1 MKNRYTTFL
10 LYSCAAVI
18 TMICVIQIYGLTD
31 KNLIINSS
39 MPYSRIRFI
48 YGISIL
54 LSIMAVSLLF
64 SKEEINRGLKR
75 KAYTDITGIMNKHAC
90 LERMTM
96 LDCND
101 STLKIGFALFDLNN
115 LKKVNDF
122 YGHEEGDKL
131 IQNFVYILRQ
141 ASDEKYFLGRFGGDE
156 FVAIIENCDEKLM
169 EAYLDRVR
177 ELTDRFNNGKSIR
190 LSYASGYAVSTREHY
205 YLMDDLLKE
214 ADKKMYENKKMIKAI
229 DMAETGQI
237 SKIFDVK
244 KNMMADRDELTELYG
259 YKAFMSI
266 VRKVLQLSGSD
277 SRLAVICLDINN
289 FGYVNDIY
297 GRREGDNILRRL
309 AAELSSQAFCLCAH
323 RLYSDNFTYLADI
336 SGMSEED
343 GIELIQN
350 WNKQF
355 SRLANDAYKGARF
368 IVKSGIYFI
377 SDYSETVETMINNAH
392 YAHKSAKNSHQDIAV
407 YCEELGQAAKKRSD
421 IIHSFQNAL
430 EQNEFEVYVQPQVSC
445 GNKKISGV
453 EALVRWKR
461 SDGAFVYPGEF
472 IPILEQTGDIVE
484 MDFYVYE
491 KVFVYLSENENFR
504 KKNVPISVN
513 VSRIH
518 LLEIDQFIARI
529 KELGSRYPVSSKLIV
544 FELTESAY
552 IQDIVDSQTFI
563 RSIHELGYKVS
574 MDDFGNGYS
583 SLKAI
588 QSLPFDEIKFDRA
601 FLDKNTDEKEPRTF
615 LQLIGLIKGLGIS
628 VVCEGAETEEHV
640 RLLEGSEC
648 DSIQGYYYYKPFP
661 LKELKILDAVMG
673 ESLQVNPVVACG

>member
-10 LYSCAAVI
+10 LYSCAMVI
-18 TMICVIQIYGLTD
+18 ALILVIQIYGLTD
-31 KNLIINSS
+31 RNLVISS
-39 MPYSRIRFI
+39 GMPYSRIRLT
-48 YGISIL
+48 YGASIL

-122 YGHEEGDKL
+122 YGHEQGDKL
-131 IQNFVYILRQ
+131 IQNFVSILRQ

-156 FVAIIENCDEKLM
+156 FVTIIENCDEGLI
-169 EAYLDRVR
+169 EDYLDRVR
-177 ELTDRFNNGKSIR
+177 ELTDRFNNGRTIR

-214 ADKKMYENKKMIKAI
+214 ADKKMYENKKMIKSL
-229 DMAETGQI
+229 DMDETGQI
-237 SKIFDVK
+237 SKILDMK
-244 KNMMADRDELTELYG
+244 KNVLSDRDELTELYG

-266 VRKVLQLSGSD
+266 VRKVLQFSGSD
-277 SRLAVICLDINN
+277 AHLAIVCLDINN

-297 GRREGDNILRRL
+297 GRREGDNILKRL
-309 AAELSSQAFCLCAH
+309 AAELNSQTFCLCAH

-336 SGMSEED
+336 SGMSREE
-343 GIELIQN
+343 GMEMIQN

-355 SRLANDAYKGARF
+355 SRLANEAYKGARF

-377 SDYSETVETMINNAH
+377 SDPCETVETMINNAH
-392 YAHKSAKNSHQDIAV
+392 YAHKSSKTSHQDIAV
-407 YCEELGQAAKKRSD
+407 YCEALGQAAKKRSD

-445 GNKKISGV
+445 GNKNICGV

-461 SDGAFVYPGEF
+461 ADGAFVYPGEF

-484 MDFYVYE
+484 LDFYVYE
-491 KVFVYLSENENFR
+491 RVFAYLSGNESFR
-504 KKNVPISVN
+504 EKNVPISVN
-513 VSRIH
+513 VSRVH
-518 LLEIDQFIARI
+518 LLEIDRFIARL
-529 KELGSRYPVSSKLIV
+529 KELGNRYPVSSRLIV

-552 IQDIVDSQTFI
+552 IQDIDDSHTFI
-563 RSIHELGYKVS
+563 RRIHELGYKVS

-601 FLDKNTDEKEPRTF
+601 FLDKNADEKEPRTF

-640 RLLEGSEC
+640 RLLERSEC

-661 LKELKILDAVMG
+661 LKELKIQEVVKGETRQTEPAV
-673 ESLQVNPVVACG
+673 LCG